1 MSSSFIRWGGLAAVL
16 GGLLWV
22 AMGLLAIITGNSEEA
37 RYMDALFIL
46 TLLLVLG
53 GMVGLHALQKENYG
67 RIGRAGFYLVIAGAL
82 AMAVSLGVL
91 LAGSEALEWL
101 AALGSFGLLI
111 GFVLYGAASL
121 QAKVLPRWCGV
132 GLIVGL
138 PATIFLRDYG
148 LILFGVLWLALGY
161 VLWSRSGAV
170 TEQSSRVR

>member
-1 MSSSFIRWGGLAAVL
+1 MSSSDLIRWGGLAAVL
-16 GGLLWV
+16 GGVMWV
-22 AMGLLAIITGNSEEA
+22 AMGLLAIITVNSEA
-37 RYMDALFIL
+37 RYMDALFIV

-53 GMVGLHALQKENYG
+53 GMVGLHALQKENYE
-67 RIGRAGFYLVIAGAL
+67 RIGRAGFYLVIVGSL
-82 AMAVSLGVL
+82 AMALSLVVL

-148 LILFGVLWLALGY
+148 LILFGILWLALGY
-161 VLWSRSGAV
+161 MLLSRSGAV
-170 TEQSSRVR
+170 TEQPSRVR